1 MKKACITFL
10 IAVLCLVI
18 PAGCTPAGG
27 NDNNGGSNSS
37 KIDDSA
43 PSIEGLTYESTLEL
57 EYAKCFKVYRYEG
70 GYAAIRID
78 DGNDYLLVPE
88 GGKIPENLPSNCTV
102 LQQPL
107 DRVYLVA
114 TSVMSMVDDIDAMDN
129 IRLSGTKAD
138 GWYVQSA
145 IDRMNSGEILY
156 AGKYSAPDY
165 ETLVAEKCNL
175 SIQSTMILHTPE
187 VQEKLEEMGI
197 PVFIERAFY
206 EDHPLG
212 RTEWIKLYGELFN
225 KQEEAAKAFD
235 EQKAYLDELEDF
247 ENTGKTVAFFYVN
260 QNGTIVTRKTDDYIP
275 TMIELAGGKYI
286 FENLTNDSGSSG
298 VNLTMEEFYATAK
311 DADYIV
317 YNATIDDPL
326 NSLDDLLQ
334 KSNLFADFK
343 AVKNGNVWSTDKYLY
358 QAANENG
365 AIIKDFNTMLVD
377 DSVEKLN
384 FMYKLH

>member
-1 MKKACITFL
+1 MKKVIITLL
-10 IAVLCLVI
+10 IAVLCLVF
-18 PAGCTPAGG
+18 PAGCTPAG
-27 NDNNGGSNSS
+27 DTGSKGDTDSS
-37 KIDDSA
+37 KVSDNA
-43 PSIEGLTYESTLEL
+43 PKIEGLTYESTLEL
-57 EYAKCFKVYRYEG
+57 EYAKCFKVYKYEG
-70 GYAAIRID
+70 GYEAIRVD
-78 DGNDYLLVPE
+78 DGNDYLLIPE
-88 GGKIPENLPSNCTV
+88 GGEIPKNLPSNCTI

-107 DRVYLVA
+107 DDVYLVA
-114 TSVMSMVDDIDAMDN
+114 TSVMSMVDEIGAMDS
-129 IRLSGTKAD
+129 IRLAGTKVD

-145 IDRMNSGEILY
+145 IDRMNNGTILY

-165 ETLVAEKCNL
+165 ETLVAEKCDL

-206 EDHPLG
+206 EEHPLG
-212 RTEWIKLYGELFN
+212 RTEWIKLYGELFG
-225 KQEEAAKAFD
+225 KQEEAAAAF
-235 EQKAYLDELEDF
+235 EKQKQYLDELEDF
-247 ENTGKTVAFFYVN
+247 KNTGKTVAFFYVN
-260 QNGTIVTRKTDDYIP
+260 QNGTVVTRKTADYIP
-275 TMIELAGGKYI
+275 AMIELAGGKYV
-286 FENLTNDSGSSG
+286 FENLTNDSASSG

-311 DADYIV
+311 DADYII

-326 NSLDDLLQ
+326 KSVDDLLQ
-334 KSNLFADFK
+334 KSSLFADFK

-377 DSVEKLN
+377 DSVEELK